1 MRESRHNIPFLSY
14 NYPMSTYL
22 PNSKQKQAIEYHHGP
37 LLIIAGAGTGKTF
50 TLVEKIKYLIEKKL
64 AKPEEIVALTFTEKA
79 AREMEERVDIALPY
93 GCFQTWISTFH
104 SFADQ
109 ILRQEIHHIGLS
121 SGYRLLSQAES
132 ILFLRKNLYLLP
144 LHYYRPLNNPDKFIE
159 GLLQHFSRLRDED
172 ITPLDYQNWIKLQ
185 KKKKILNPEDINKYQ
200 ELANAYEIF
209 QTLKIKEGYCDFADL
224 IMLLLQLF
232 RSRKNLLKIYQK
244 KFKYLLI
251 DEFQDTNIAQ
261 YQLIKLLCPPTK
273 KSHITVV
280 GDDSQAIYKF
290 RGASVSNLLAFI
302 RDYPNAKQVNLS
314 TNYRSHQLILDA
326 AYRLVRYND
335 PDTLEAQL
343 GISKELFSQT
353 KSKKNIHPPEFKLFQ
368 NDIDEA
374 EAVAQTI
381 KRLSKNNN
389 FSDFAILVRANNH
402 SEPFQRS
409 LSHHG
414 IPYQFHGPG
423 ALFKQPAI
431 KDLIAYLQTLVDLEN
446 TPAFYRVLTMSILN
460 INPQDIARLIS
471 FDRKTNLSLY
481 NACEIYLKLFEST
494 VNENYKIYLPHLP
507 ILSSQT
513 KKQLSE
519 LVALIKTHLKQL
531 RNLPASQIIYDFLD
545 KTGTIKVLDQKDT
558 KLAETTVANLAKF
571 FTKIKALENQQK
583 EPSVFQTV
591 EYLNL
596 SLEIGESPQA
606 ASDDFSDQNAV
617 HILTVHSAKG
627 LEFPVVFLVNLS
639 QGRFPTYD
647 RHETIP
653 IPEELIKEIL
663 PTGNPHILE
672 ERRLFYVA
680 MTRAKNKL
688 FLSSSLIYGDG
699 KRSRKISQFI
709 EETFEKNYI
718 PKLAKLTQDKKVL
731 SDFAVNKP
739 LISLNLPHESKQQ
752 RLSFSHLDTY
762 QTCPLRYFYRYQ
774 LNLPSQTNSSASF
787 GQTIHNTLQLF
798 YKDYLEDKRV
808 DLKNLLD
815 IYQNSWIPIGY
826 NSQAHQNRVQTEGK
840 KILKSYFH
848 KFHPPKYKIIG
859 LEQSFKL
866 KINQLLYV
874 SGKIDRIDA
883 DIKGNLE
890 IIDYKTGKQPSP
902 KDLGKDLQLSVYA
915 LAATDNQFLNKK
927 LSQVTFSYIYL
938 QNNEKISLKK
948 TNDDVILIKKT
959 LIETAKEINK
969 QQYPPQPGK
978 HCDFCPFKIVCDA
991 WK

>member
-1 MRESRHNIPFLSY
+1 
-14 NYPMSTYL
+14 MSTYL
-22 PNSKQKQAIEYHHGP
+22 PNSKQKQAIEYHQGP

-172 ITPLDYQNWIKLQ
+172 ITPLDYLIWVKVQ
-185 KKKKILNPEDINKYQ
+185 KKKKTLNPEDLNKYQ
-200 ELANAYEIF
+200 ELANAYKIF
-209 QTLKIKEGYCDFADL
+209 QTLKTKEGYCDFADL

-232 RSRKNLLKIYQK
+232 RSRKNLLHIYQQ

-261 YQLIKLLCPPTK
+261 YQLIKLLCPPSK
-273 KSHITVV
+273 KSRITVV

-302 RDYPNAKQVNLS
+302 KDYPKAKQVSLI
-314 TNYRSHQLILDA
+314 TNYRSHQSILDS
-326 AYRLVRYND
+326 AYRLVRHNN
-335 PDTLEAQL
+335 PDTLETQL
-343 GISKELFSQT
+343 GISKELFSYPKT
-353 KSKKNIHPPEFKLFQ
+353 KRGIQPPEFKLFQ
-368 NDIDEA
+368 NDTDEA

-381 KRLSKNNN
+381 KKLSKNNN
-389 FSDFAILVRANNH
+389 FSDFSILVRANNH

-409 LSHHG
+409 LSHYG

-446 TPAFYRVLTMSILN
+446 TPSFYRVLTMSIIN
-460 INPQDIARLIS
+460 TNPQDTARLVS
-471 FDRKTNLSLY
+471 FARKTNLSLY
-481 NACEIYLKLFEST
+481 NACEIYLNLLEPVFD
-494 VNENYKIYLPHLP
+494 ENYKIYQPYIPL
-507 ILSSQT
+507 LSGQT
-513 KKQLSE
+513 KKQL
-519 LVALIKTHLKQL
+519 LKIVTLIKEHLKQL

-545 KTGTIKVLDQKDT
+545 KTGTIKTLSQKDT
-558 KLAETTVANLAKF
+558 KLAETTVSNLAKF

-583 EPSVFQTV
+583 EPSIFQTV

-606 ASDDFSDQNAV
+606 ASDDFSDKNAV
-617 HILTVHSAKG
+617 HILTIHSAKG
-627 LEFPVVFLVNLS
+627 LEFPTVFLVNLS

-653 IPEELIKEIL
+653 IPDELIKEIL

-680 MTRAKNKL
+680 ITRAKNRL

-699 KRSRKISQFI
+699 KRSRKISQFV
-709 EETFEKNYI
+709 EETFGNNYV
-718 PKLAKLTQDKKVL
+718 PQMTKLAQGKKVL
-731 SDFAVNKP
+731 YDFAINKP
-739 LISLNLPHESKQQ
+739 LISLSLPHTSKQQ

-774 LNLPSQTNSSASF
+774 LNLPNQTNSSASF
-787 GQTIHNTLQLF
+787 GQTIHNTLQNF
-798 YKDYLEDKRV
+798 YKEYLNNRSVKF
-808 DLKNLLD
+808 KKLLE
-815 IYQNSWIPIGY
+815 IYRDNWIPIGF
-826 NSQAHQNRVQTEGK
+826 NSQAHQNRVKSEGK
-840 KILKSYFH
+840 KILESYFH
-848 KFHPPKYKIIG
+848 KFHPPKNKIIG
-859 LEQSFKL
+859 LEQFFKL
-866 KINQLLYV
+866 KINQQLYV
-874 SGKIDRIDA
+874 SGKIDRIDT
-883 DIKGNLE
+883 DTKGNLE

-902 KDLGKDLQLSVYA
+902 KDLEKDLQLSVYA
-915 LAATDNQFLNKK
+915 LAVTDKQFLNKK
-927 LSQVTFSYIYL
+927 LSQVTFSYVYL
-938 QNNEKISLKK
+938 QNNEKISIKK
-948 TNDDVILIKKT
+948 TNTDVVLIKNT
-959 LIETAKEINK
+959 LIKTAGEINQ
-969 QQYPPQPGK
+969 QQYPAQPGR

>member
-1 MRESRHNIPFLSY
+1 
-14 NYPMSTYL
+14 MSIYL
-22 PNSKQKQAIEYHHGP
+22 PNSKQKLAIEYHHGP

-79 AREMEERVDIALPY
+79 AREMEERVDVALPY

-172 ITPLDYQNWIKLQ
+172 ITPLDYKNWVQLQ
-185 KKKKILNPEDINKYQ
+185 KKKKTLNTEDLDKYH
-200 ELANAYEIF
+200 ELSNAYEIF
-209 QTLKIKEGYCDFADL
+209 QKLKIKEGYCDFADL

-232 RSRKNLLKIYQK
+232 RSRKNLLKVYQK
-244 KFKYLLI
+244 KFRYLLI
-251 DEFQDTNIAQ
+251 EEFQDTNIAQ
-261 YQLIKLLCPPTK
+261 YQLIKLLCPPAK

-302 RDYPNAKQVNLS
+302 QDYPKAKQVNLS
-314 TNYRSHQLILDA
+314 TNYRSNQLILDA
-326 AYRLVRYND
+326 AYRLVRHNN

-343 GISKELFSQT
+343 GISKELFSYSKT
-353 KSKKNIHPPEFKLFQ
+353 KKVLQPPEFKLFQ
-368 NDIDEA
+368 NDSDEA
-374 EAVAQTI
+374 EKVAQTI
-381 KRLSKNNN
+381 KKLSKNN

-409 LSHHG
+409 LSHYG

-431 KDLIAYLQTLVDLEN
+431 KDLIAYLQTLVDFEN
-446 TPAFYRVLTMSILN
+446 TPSFYRVLTMSILN
-460 INPQDIARLIS
+460 INSQDIARLIS
-471 FDRKTNLSLY
+471 FAKKTNLSLY
-481 NACEIYLKLFEST
+481 NACEIYLNLLEPT
-494 VNENYKIYLPHLP
+494 IDEQYIIYKPYLPL
-507 ILSSQT
+507 LSSLT
-513 KKQLSE
+513 RKQLTG
-519 LVALIKTHLKQL
+519 LLTVIQQHLSQL
-531 RNLPASQIIYDFLD
+531 RSSPASQIIYDFLD
-545 KTGTIKVLDQKDT
+545 KTGTIKTLGQKDT
-558 KLAETTVANLAKF
+558 KLAETTVSNLAKF

-606 ASDDFSDQNAV
+606 ATEDFSDQNAV
-617 HILTVHSAKG
+617 HMLTIHSAKG

-680 MTRAKNKL
+680 MTRAKNRL

-699 KRSRKISQFI
+699 KRSRKISQFV
-709 EETFEKNYI
+709 EETLGSNYL
-718 PKLAKLTQDKKVL
+718 PQLTKFTQNKKDL
-731 SDFAVNKP
+731 SDFAANKP
-739 LISLNLPHESKQQ
+739 LISLNLPNTSKQQ

-774 LNLPSQTNSSASF
+774 LSLPSQTNSSASF

-798 YKDYLEDKRV
+798 YKNYLEDNHV
-808 DLKNLLD
+808 DLNNLLE
-815 IYQNSWIPIGY
+815 IYQNNWIPVGY

-840 KILKSYFH
+840 KILKDYLA
-848 KFHPPKYKIIG
+848 KFHPPKNKIIG

-866 KINQLLYV
+866 KINQQLYV
-874 SGKIDRIDA
+874 SGKIDRIDS
-883 DIKGNLE
+883 DTKGSLE
-890 IIDYKTGKQPSP
+890 IIDYKTGKQPSS
-902 KDLGKDLQLSVYA
+902 KDLEKDLQLSVYA
-915 LAATDNQFLNKK
+915 LAATDKLFLNKK

-938 QNNEKISLKK
+938 QNNEKVSLKK
-948 TNDDVILIKKT
+948 TDTDVASIKKT
-959 LIETAKEINK
+959 LIETAKEIN
-969 QQYPPQPGK
+969 QQKYPPQPGR
-978 HCDFCPFKIVCDA
+978 HCDYCPFKMVCDA

>member
-1 MRESRHNIPFLSY
+1 
-14 NYPMSTYL
+14 MSTYL
-22 PNSKQKQAIEYHHGP
+22 PNSKQKQAIEYHNGP

-79 AREMEERVDIALPY
+79 AREMEERVDVALPY

-132 ILFLRKNLYLLP
+132 ILFLRRNLYLLP
-144 LHYYRPLNNPDKFIE
+144 LRYYRPLNNPDKFIE
-159 GLLQHFSRLRDED
+159 GLIQHYSRLRDED
-172 ITPLDYQNWIKLQ
+172 ITPLDYLNWVKTQQ
-185 KKKKILNPEDINKYQ
+185 KKKVLNHEDINKYL
-200 ELANAYEIF
+200 ELAKTYEIF
-209 QTLKIKEGYCDFADL
+209 QAQKIKEGYCDFADL

-232 RSRKNLLKIYQK
+232 RSRKNLLKIYQS

-273 KSHITVV
+273 KSNITVV

-302 RDYPNAKQVNLS
+302 KDYPNPKQINLL

-326 AYRLVRYND
+326 AYRLVRHND
-335 PDTLEAQL
+335 PNTLEAQL
-343 GISKELFSQT
+343 GISKKLHSYLKT
-353 KSKKNIHPPEFKLFQ
+353 RKIIHPPEFQFYQ

-374 EAVAQTI
+374 EVVAQTI
-381 KRLSKNNN
+381 KKLSKKNN

-409 LSHHG
+409 LAQHG

-431 KDLIAYLQTLVDLEN
+431 KDLIAYLQTLVDFEN

-460 INPQDIARLIS
+460 INSQDIARLIS
-471 FDRKTNLSLY
+471 FAKKTNLSLY
-481 NACEIYLKLFEST
+481 NACEFYLNLLEPTIDEQYIIYKP
-494 VNENYKIYLPHLP
+494 YLPL
-507 ILSSQT
+507 LSTQT
-513 KKQLSE
+513 KKQLTE
-519 LVALIKTHLKQL
+519 LISLIKDHLKQL

-545 KTGTIKVLDQKDT
+545 KTGTIKILGQKNTKSADT
-558 KLAETTVANLAKF
+558 IVANLAKF

-583 EPSVFQTV
+583 EPSIFQTV
-591 EYLNL
+591 DYLNL

-606 ASDDFSDQNAV
+606 ATEDFSDQNAV

-627 LEFPVVFLVNLS
+627 LEFPIVFLVNLS

-663 PTGNPHILE
+663 PIGNPHILE

-680 MTRAKNKL
+680 MTRAKNRL

-699 KRSRKISQFI
+699 KRSRKISQFV
-709 EETFEKNYI
+709 EETFGNNYL
-718 PKLAKLTQDKKVL
+718 PQLTKLTQNKKYL
-731 SDFAVNKP
+731 SDFVINKP
-739 LISLNLPHESKQQ
+739 LISLNLPKASKQQ

-762 QTCPLRYFYRYQ
+762 RTCPLRYFYRYQ

-798 YKDYLEDKRV
+798 YKNYLEDKNIG
-808 DLKNLLD
+808 LKNLLE
-815 IYQNSWIPIGY
+815 IYQNNWIPIGY

-840 KILKSYFH
+840 KILENYFH
-848 KFHPPKYKIIG
+848 KFHPPKNKIIG

-866 KINQLLYV
+866 KINQQLYI

-883 DIKGNLE
+883 DAKSNLE
-890 IIDYKTGKQPSP
+890 IIDYKTGKQPSL
-902 KDLGKDLQLSVYA
+902 KDLEKDLQLSVYA
-915 LAATDNQFLNKK
+915 LAATDKQFLNKK

-938 QNNEKISLKK
+938 QNDEKVSLKK
-948 TNDDVILIKKT
+948 TGTDVASIKKT
-959 LIETAKEINK
+959 LIETAKEIN
-969 QQYPPQPGK
+969 QQQFLPQPGR